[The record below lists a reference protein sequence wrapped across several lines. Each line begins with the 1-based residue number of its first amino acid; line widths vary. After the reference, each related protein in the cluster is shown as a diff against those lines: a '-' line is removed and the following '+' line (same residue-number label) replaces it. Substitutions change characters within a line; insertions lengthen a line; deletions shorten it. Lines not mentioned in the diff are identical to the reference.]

1 MNTLTF
7 FEGLINS
14 KKSPIVIC
22 DIDYKIIFM
31 NTSALKEYEK
41 YGGKD
46 MIGKHLTLFCST
58 ETMSKVDMVI
68 EWFKEDKANNRIFAT
83 HKKETN
89 EDIYIIAIRDEN
101 ESLIGFTSVY
111 ECRTPEKAEQ
121 YEMD

>member
-7 FEGLINS
+7 FKGLINS
-14 KKSPIVIC
+14 KESPIVIC

>member
-14 KKSPIVIC
+14 KQSPIVIC
-22 DIDYKIIFM
+22 DVDYRIIFM
-31 NTSALKEYEK
+31 NTSAIEEYK
-41 YGGKD
+41 RYGGKD
-46 MIGKHLTLFCST
+46 MVGKHLTLFCNT
-58 ETMSKVDMVI
+58 ETMTKVDMVI
-68 EWFKEDKANNRIFAT
+68 EWFKEEKVNNRIFAA

-89 EDIYIIAIRDEN
+89 EDIYIVAIRDEN
-101 ESLIGFTSVY
+101 ENLIGFTSVY

>member
-7 FEGLINS
+7 FKGLINS

-22 DIDYKIIFM
+22 DTDYKIIFM